1 MVYHNFAGV
10 KVNDYGLRY
19 KLGKKLK
26 IWECNWDEF

>member
-19 KLGKKLK
+19 KLWTNFK
-26 IWECNWDEF
+26 DMRV